1 MIMRRVKKNRS
12 LSITQNFVF
21 NLIYQILNLLL
32 PLITAPYISRVLG
45 AEKVGIY
52 SYTYAIVST
61 FVMVGSLGIATH
73 GQKEIAANRENY
85 DQRNRLF
92 WEIFLIRLITV
103 TVSTGIFIIYAISN
117 EQYCIFYIAQL
128 PFLISSI
135 LDISW
140 LFQGIERF
148 DYVVI
153 RNLLIKLIGIILIFT
168 LVKNKDDLIN
178 YLIILGSSQLLGNMS
193 AWIYAPKFISKP
205 QIILSELKSHIK
217 ATLIYFIP
225 TVAYQIYS
233 VLDRV
238 MLGIII
244 GSEIQNGYYEQAH
257 KIIGILV
264 GVFNAYNIVLRSR
277 MSFYFAKK
285 DYKNIQ
291 YHFNNSLHVVSFF
304 AISMSFGLIVIAD
317 GFVPWFFGKEY
328 EPVVNILY
336 LFAPMI
342 LVMGFA
348 MCIGTHILTPGGM
361 QKWANI
367 AQIIATII
375 NLGGNAILIP
385 KFEAQGAAIAS
396 FLSQASVLILYLIFA
411 KTYFNV
417 KSLLSCVLKNITAGS
432 IMLISIWI
440 IFSGKSDG
448 IIMTISQIIMGGI
461 IYIMVLTLLR
471 EKLILDGIHLLTN
484 KLR

>member
-153 RNLLIKLIGIILIFT
+153 RNLLIKLIGIILIFAT
-168 LVKNKDDLIN
+168 VYKGN
-178 YLIILGSSQLLGNMS
+178 II
-193 AWIYAPKFISKP
+193 K
-205 QIILSELKSHIK
+205 
-217 ATLIYFIP
+217 
-225 TVAYQIYS
+225 
-233 VLDRV
+233 
-238 MLGIII
+238 
-244 GSEIQNGYYEQAH
+244 
-257 KIIGILV
+257 
-264 GVFNAYNIVLRSR
+264 
-277 MSFYFAKK
+277 
-285 DYKNIQ
+285 
-291 YHFNNSLHVVSFF
+291 FNN
-304 AISMSFGLIVIAD
+304 GL
-317 GFVPWFFGKEY
+317 P
-328 EPVVNILY
+328 ILRRD
-336 LFAPMI
+336 
-342 LVMGFA
+342 
-348 MCIGTHILTPGGM
+348 T
-361 QKWANI
+361 
-367 AQIIATII
+367 AQTRLRAV
-375 NLGGNAILIP
+375 
-385 KFEAQGAAIAS
+385 
-396 FLSQASVLILYLIFA
+396 FL
-411 KTYFNV
+411 
-417 KSLLSCVLKNITAGS
+417 
-432 IMLISIWI
+432 
-440 IFSGKSDG
+440 
-448 IIMTISQIIMGGI
+448 
-461 IYIMVLTLLR
+461 
-471 EKLILDGIHLLTN
+471 
-484 KLR
+484 

>member
-1 MIMRRVKKNRS
+1 M
-12 LSITQNFVF
+12 L
-21 NLIYQILNLLL
+21 
-32 PLITAPYISRVLG
+32 
-45 AEKVGIY
+45 
-52 SYTYAIVST
+52 
-61 FVMVGSLGIATH
+61 
-73 GQKEIAANRENY
+73 
-85 DQRNRLF
+85 
-92 WEIFLIRLITV
+92 
-103 TVSTGIFIIYAISN
+103 
-117 EQYCIFYIAQL
+117 
-128 PFLISSI
+128 
-135 LDISW
+135 
-140 LFQGIERF
+140 
-148 DYVVI
+148 
-153 RNLLIKLIGIILIFT
+153 T

-285 DYKNIQ
+285 IIKYPVS
-291 YHFNNSLHVVSFF
+291 FNNSLHVVSFF

-417 KSLLSCVLKNITAGS
+417 KSLLGCVLKNITAGS
-432 IMLISIWI
+432 IMLISLWI
-440 IFSGKSDG
+440 NFSGSDG